1 MAHSL
6 ILSLT
11 RQAGWAL
18 LLAVVLLGSGCAST
32 ESSSSSRGVTPK
44 VEGEALVFGYYPY
57 WLGEDWR
64 SYNFGLIDKLFFFEI
79 GVGGTGAATEQHGWP
94 AQWEE
99 LRHRAQETNTPFVP
113 TITIFDRSDFVQ
125 LFKDPRQRKLF
136 MDNMLALVQEAGGD
150 GLHLDVEVQ
159 QAVSDTVR
167 AGFTQFVQD
176 LRSQLNAQFSGA
188 LLSMFAP
195 AFDRADVFDEAALAE
210 EMDYMV
216 VQGYDL
222 HWKGGERAGPLAPV
236 RGWQGNNWEAIL
248 ARYLEMGVPPEKII
262 MTVPFYGYEWP
273 TVSAEVGAATRGRGR
288 TLTYAPV
295 DVSEQIGIQA
305 SAKERAARYGL
316 ERDPESSSP
325 YYAYQD
331 STGWHQ
337 GWFEDAQSL
346 AAKYDFIQENG
357 LGGLAIFPLGYDD
370 GELLRSLR

>member
-1 MAHSL
+1 M
-6 ILSLT
+6 
-11 RQAGWAL
+11 RRAGWVL
-18 LLAVVLLGSGCAST
+18 LLAIMMLVAGCAST
-32 ESSSSSRGVTPK
+32 EPSSSREVTPK
-44 VEGEALVFGYYPY
+44 VEGEALIFGYYPY
-57 WLGEDWR
+57 WLGDDWR
-64 SYNFGLIDKLFFFEI
+64 SYDFSLIDKLFFFEI
-79 GVGGTGAATEQHGWP
+79 GVGGSGAATEQHGWP

-99 LRHRAQETNTPFVP
+99 LQQQAQKTSTPFVP

-125 LFKDPRQRKLF
+125 LFKGPQQRKLF
-136 MDNMLALVQEAGGD
+136 LENMLALVQEAGGD
-150 GLHLDVEVQ
+150 GLHLDIEVQ

-167 AGFTQFVQD
+167 TGFTQAVQD
-176 LRSQLNAQFSGA
+176 LRSQLNAQFPGA

-222 HWKGGERAGPLAPV
+222 HWKGSERAGPLAPV
-236 RGWQGNNWEAIL
+236 QGWQGNNWKAIL
-248 ARYLEMGVPPEKII
+248 ARYLEMGVPPETII

-273 TVSAEVGAATRGRGR
+273 TVSAEVGASTRGRGR

-295 DVSEQIGIQA
+295 EVSEQIGIQA
-305 SAKERAARYGL
+305 SAKEQAARYGL

-357 LGGLAIFPLGYDD
+357 LGGLAIFPLGYDN